1 MSSTDPVRLRHMRDA
16 AAQAIAFV
24 QGRSRGDLDTDLML
38 SLALVRLIEILGE
51 AAKHLSPELKDA
63 HPEIPWRPI
72 TGTRDRLIH
81 GYFNVDHDILWTIL
95 QDQLPPLVKTL
106 DSILTEVAP

>member
-1 MSSTDPVRLRHMRDA
+1 MRDA
-16 AAQAIAFV
+16 AAQAIAFA

-38 SLALVRLIEILGE
+38 SLAIVRLLEILGE
-51 AAKHLSPELKDA
+51 AAKHLAPGLKEA

-81 GYFNVDHDILWTIL
+81 GYFDVDHDIVWAIL
-95 QDQLPPLVKTL
+95 QDELPPLVPAL
-106 DSILTEVAP
+106 DAILAESVP